1 MKLKSLDCHGPNGVH
16 VQFAITKDGM
26 LTRRLFLVGFSRF
39 WAVRFKYTA
48 QVRAF
53 VYIFAFESSFFE
65 LKWFFARLL
74 HFCSWKRDENTL

>member
-1 MKLKSLDCHGPNGVH
+1 MH

-26 LTRRLFLVGFSRF
+26 LTRRLFLVGSSRF

-65 LKWFFARLL
+65 LKMFLFKVTAFLL
-74 HFCSWKRDENTL
+74 LEKR